1 MEKYQITKQLTE
13 TTFLANQT
21 LYDQYTGQPIVQN
34 YRLKFI
40 QISNDPLQQK
50 YYDSLVKLSLQPLS
64 YKYIVSI
71 HEYFIDQNHLV
82 IVYDQGDY
90 ITLQDILTFI
100 IQNNTQ
106 PDSSVLLTRLYQIA
120 DALFYIHSN
129 GILHNNLKPSNI
141 VYDTK
146 LERFLL
152 TDFVY
157 SPVYADNFYYKS
169 PEVLKNDYSN
179 LLQSDL
185 WSLGVV
191 FYQMANPGK
200 NFMNFLTHEP
210 EIIELEIQTDP
221 VIPSQNA
228 DQQLNK
234 IIDSM
239 LNKDI
244 QKRSTIGQVLF
255 LLDNARPLC
264 IVDGTENKRIDAMAA
279 LSMIG
284 IYPKDSINDYE
295 LCQLLNSHFKECLV
309 NGTRY
314 KNTKLEKLAKIL
326 KINTDSSEKLCNLV
340 NKSIAENAKL
350 YSNRLTEMLIETLMY
365 SSYNS
370 NPDLLT
376 NFNTVKNFG
385 KELDMINVNLLAE
398 YYNLLIKRDNTSNNI
413 FSQNLKLLI
422 DEFTKIN

>member
-1 MEKYQITKQLTE
+1 MEKYVITNQLTE
-13 TTFLANQT
+13 TTFLATQT
-21 LYDQYTGQPIVQN
+21 LYNQYTGQPIVQN

-40 QISNDPLQQK
+40 QLSNDPLQQQ
-50 YYDSLVKLSLQPLS
+50 YYNSLVKLSLQPLS

-71 HEYFIDQNHLV
+71 HEHFIYQNHLV
-82 IVYDQGDY
+82 IVYNQGDF
-90 ITLQDILTFI
+90 ITLQDILLFI
-100 IQNNTQ
+100 IEKNAQ
-106 PDSSVLLTRLYQIA
+106 PDSSVLITRLYQIA
-120 DALFYIHSN
+120 DALFYLHSN
-129 GILHNNLKPSNI
+129 GILHNNLKPSN
-141 VYDTK
+141 VLYDTK

-157 SPVYADNFYYKS
+157 SPGYADNFYYKS

-179 LLQSDL
+179 LSQSDL

-200 NFMNFLTHEP
+200 DFMKFLTHEP
-210 EIIELEIQTDP
+210 KIIELEIQTDP
-221 VIPSQNA
+221 VIPSKNT

-239 LNKDI
+239 LNKEL
-244 QKRSTIGQVLF
+244 QKRSTIGQVLY
-255 LLDNARPLC
+255 LLDSARPLC
-264 IVDGTENKRIDAMAA
+264 IVDATENKRIDAMTA
-279 LSMIG
+279 LATIG
-284 IYPKDSINDYE
+284 IYPDDSINDYQ

-326 KINTDSSEKLCNLV
+326 KLKTDGSDDSLCNLV
-340 NKSIAENAKL
+340 NKSITENAKL
-350 YSNRLTEMLIETLMY
+350 YSNILTEKIIESLMY

-370 NPDLLT
+370 NPELLA
-376 NFNTVKNFG
+376 NFNTMKNFG
-385 KELDMINVNLLAE
+385 RDLDMINVNLLSE
-398 YYNLLIKRDNTSNNI
+398 YYNLLIKRDNGI

-422 DEFTKIN
+422 DEFTKLNEK